1 MRYGS
6 YQCVKESAGNY
17 EEEDTCEPSGDTSI
31 ALSNTEKSMAVPQNT
46 NTHTMSEYLHK
57 GLKSV
62 CQSVMCA
69 PMLTLH
75 YSQCAY
81 AYTHRNPISFYM
93 AAGGGKHD
101 AKEMSLEENTT
112 EESRTVVREVEGTT
126 GEWRDGCQKE
136 C

>member
-46 NTHTMSEYLHK
+46 NKHTMSEYLHK

-81 AYTHRNPISFYM
+81 AYTHRNQWTV
-93 AAGGGKHD
+93 
-101 AKEMSLEENTT
+101 SLSLSTLLFETGFPT
-112 EESRTVVREVEGTT
+112 EPVA
-126 GEWRDGCQKE
+126 C
-136 C
+136 